1 MRVLLYVLF
10 IMICGPVALGSGP
23 SANNLTVTVV
33 DSQDALVPNARV
45 LLSQADQPA
54 SLVMQTT
61 SAEGKTTFTALRA
74 GEYRVR
80 VLAPGFA
87 EEEARVGAPG
97 EHTLKLHVAAASE
110 NVTVSATRT
119 PVPTEESGAA
129 VASLNADELKNM
141 QPVDEAEALRF
152 LPGAIIGI
160 AGRQGGL
167 SSLFVRGGDS
177 RYNKVIVDDVTV
189 DEPGGTFD
197 FGVVPMVEIDRL
209 EMVRGAASDLYGSDA
224 MTSVVQT
231 WSREGSTRVPE
242 LRFGADGGSFQ
253 AAHGYASVA
262 GARGR
267 FDYNVFG
274 DQFNTSGQGIN
285 DDYSNSS
292 QGGNVGIKLSRQI
305 SFRLRARH
313 SNNRTGIQSAWNFN
327 GLPLLAPDRD
337 QRARQNNF
345 LSSGEIT
352 ASTSRSIHRFTG
364 FEYRH
369 VRLNEDDVVD
379 PGIVSPL
386 YGNVDFPFRL
396 LNDFNRAGFEYQG
409 EYWERSWAR
418 TTFGY
423 RFEDENG
430 FVNIPVVHAV
440 RLNHDVYGQQ
450 LLTWGRASLQAGLR
464 FVQNGT
470 FGNKVVPRI
479 AGSVLMLRGGQTF
492 SGTRLRGSYA
502 TGIKEPR
509 LEEAFANGPF
519 AIPNPNLKPE
529 ENRSFDAGIEQ
540 KLGGGKYVLSATY
553 YHNIFR
559 NQVEFAS
566 SPVTFVGQYVNV
578 NKTLAHGAEF
588 EFHARLTTRMSL
600 DSAYTYTSTQVLAAH
615 LCTPQNFCDPLLGT
629 GAELVRRPRHSGN
642 ALLNYASRRWGGQ
655 IGATALGR
663 RVDSDFLGLIP
674 HIDHTAGY
682 VRVDLG
688 SWYAINSH
696 VSVYASVG
704 NAFNRRY
711 EEASGY
717 PALRANFR
725 AGLRFRVGGE

>member
-1 MRVLLYVLF
+1 MRVLRFVSFFLLF
-10 IMICGPVALGSGP
+10 SAVVALASDP
-23 SANNLTVTVV
+23 NSLTIKVV
-33 DSQDALVPNARV
+33 DPQNAAIFDARV
-45 LLSQADQPA
+45 LVFRTEQPGA
-54 SLVMQTT
+54 LIVQTT
-61 SAEGKTTFTALRA
+61 SAEGKTTFTGLSG

-87 EEEARVGAPG
+87 EEEARVSAPG
-97 EHTLKLHVAAASE
+97 EHTLKLHVAAASA
-110 NVTVSATRT
+110 NVTVSATRI
-119 PVPTEESGAA
+119 PVPTEESGAT

-152 LPGAIIGI
+152 LPGAVIGI

-197 FGVVPMVEIDRL
+197 FGVVPMFEIERL

-231 WSREGSTRVPE
+231 WSREGSTRI
-242 LRFGADGGSFQ
+242 RFGADGGSFQ
-253 AAHGYASVA
+253 TAHGYASVA

-267 FDYNVFG
+267 FDYNLFG

-313 SNNRTGIQSAWNFN
+313 SNNRTGVQSAWNFN

-386 YGNVDFPFRL
+386 FGNVDFPFRS

-430 FVNIPVVHAV
+430 FVNIPPVVHAV
-440 RLNHDVYGQQ
+440 RLNHDVYGQEV
-450 LLTWGRASLQAGLR
+450 LTLGRASLQAGLR
-464 FVQNGT
+464 FVHNGT
-470 FGNKVVPRI
+470 FGNKAVPRI
-479 AGSVLMLRGGQTF
+479 AGSLVVLRGGQIF

-519 AIPNPNLKPE
+519 AIPKPNLKPE

-600 DSAYTYTSTQVLAAH
+600 DSAYTYTSTQILAAP
-615 LCTPQNFCDPLLGT
+615 LCTPQNFCDPLQAAGR
-629 GAELVRRPRHSGN
+629 ELVRRPRHSGN
-642 ALLNYASRRWGGQ
+642 ALLNYGSHRWGGQ

-674 HIDHTAGY
+674 HIDHSAGY

-688 SWYAINSH
+688 GWYAINSH
-696 VSVYASVG
+696 VSVYANIG